1 LISLTPPPIVS
12 CPAEQDLSLDGLDL
26 EQSFGALEATSRQ
39 RWIVFVLSVFL
50 VSVPVFVQAPLVRLF
65 PWYSLALTPALF
77 WLGKQLLDRPQ
88 TQLWGDLMIG
98 FTWTWFSGS
107 IYWGWLRWEPLVHLP
122 VEAIGLPFALWG
134 ISRGWGK
141 VGNFFYIGS
150 LSGTVVTDVYFY
162 LTDLIPHWR
171 SLMRVE
177 TEDLVRSIFQTAIAQ
192 IGTPQG
198 LCWAGI
204 LTLLLLVAGL
214 FPLRSSKLHWWA
226 FGGAVISTLLVDGLF
241 WLAAVTA

>member
-1 LISLTPPPIVS
+1 LISLTPPPIIS
-12 CPAEQDLSLDGLDL
+12 GPAESDLSPAGLDL
-26 EQSFGALEATSRQ
+26 EPSFKALEATRRQ
-39 RWIVFVLSVFL
+39 RWVIFVLSIFL

-77 WLGKQLLDRPQ
+77 WSGKQLFDRPQ
-88 TQLWGDLMIG
+88 TQLWGDLVIG

-177 TEDLVRSIFQTAIAQ
+177 TEDLVRSIFQNAIAQ

-204 LTLLLLVAGL
+204 LTLLLLVGGL
-214 FPLRSSKLHWWA
+214 FPLRSPKLHWWA

-241 WLAAVTA
+241 WLAAITA